1 LPISSVS
8 DFNHFA
14 QKIEKSIAT
23 KVKIKEADASAYV
36 LQKQKDTLTEIT
48 QWKERSV
55 KQWNQELNALEQREE
70 KALLNDIKQQWSVFK
85 KDHETAFRQTFR
97 EALED
102 SFEALA
108 KCFIAWVSRN
118 YTTGT
123 FTMAKKYTAL
133 IENTQFNIQESTQ
146 EQIAFASGNL
156 YIEYSVDRIIEELGD
171 EINKHLHLEEN
182 EWQV

>member
-1 LPISSVS
+1 MPISSVS
-8 DFNHFA
+8 DFEHFA

-23 KVKIKEADASAYV
+23 KVKAKEADASAYV
-36 LQKQKDTLTEIT
+36 LQKQKDTLTEIK

-55 KQWNQELNALEQREE
+55 KKWNEELNALEKREE
-70 KALLNDIKQQWSVFK
+70 QALLNDIKQQWSVFK
-85 KDHETAFRQTFR
+85 KDHETAFRQTFK

-102 SFEALA
+102 AFEALA
-108 KCFIAWVSRN
+108 KCFITWISRN

-133 IENTQFNIQESTQ
+133 IENTQFDIQESSQ
-146 EQIAFASGNL
+146 DQIIFESGNL
-156 YIEYSVDRIIEELGD
+156 YIEYSVERIMDELGD